1 MKVLLLDVYIK
12 DAKYRIC
19 KDTNGSY
26 GTANDYGDS
35 LFPKLLSKI
44 AKNTNFWPP
53 IYLMYVGAV
62 LRDKGHEVS
71 YSNNINNEEL
81 FDCIIMSSS
90 IVCHESEL
98 NEIKK
103 IKDKNKIIVVGSF
116 ATSNPGN
123 YLDLGVKVIL
133 GEPEFYFLRNELSLI
148 LKNQNNK
155 SFHSMN
161 KDNENLDELP
171 IPCWDLVVDR
181 LLFSGGL
188 TKKTCIP
195 ILSERGCPYS
205 CFNYCTYPLAQGRV
219 PRARSTE
226 GIVKELKFWNEN
238 FGVKEFVFRDPV
250 FSINRERT
258 IDLANMIINENLG
271 LKFTIETHLN
281 NLDYELLQ
289 LLKRAGVFIIRV
301 GVESVNDDVIK
312 NAKRFSLKKS
322 NEKEKIEMIRSFGI
336 KVIGMYILGFETDT
350 KESCLRTI
358 KYAKELNTYIAVFSV
373 FTPYP
378 GTPIF
383 IKFKEKITT
392 KKYEDFNQWKLIFR
406 HENITPK
413 EIRGL
418 LDYAFTSYYLSI
430 RWFIKN
436 FLFTVK
442 N

>member
-1 MKVLLLDVYIK
+1 MKILLLDVYIK

-71 YSNNINNEEL
+71 YSNNIKNEEL

-116 ATSNPGN
+116 ATSNPEN

-226 GIVKELKFWNEN
+226 GIVKELKFWNEK

-258 IDLANMIINENLG
+258 IDLANMIINENLD

-281 NLDYELLQ
+281 NLDYDLLQ

-322 NEKEKIEMIRSFGI
+322 KEKEKIEMIRSFGI

-392 KKYEDFNQWKLIFR
+392 KKYEDFNQWKLVFR
-406 HENITPK
+406 HDNITPK

-436 FLFTVK
+436 FLFTV
-442 N
+442 

>member
-1 MKVLLLDVYIK
+1 MKILLLDVYIK

-71 YSNNINNEEL
+71 YSNNIKNEEL

-116 ATSNPGN
+116 ATSNPEN

-226 GIVKELKFWNEN
+226 GIVKELKFWNEK

-258 IDLANMIINENLG
+258 IDLANMMINENLD

-281 NLDYELLQ
+281 NLDYDLLQ

-322 NEKEKIEMIRSFGI
+322 KEKEKIEMIRSFGI

-392 KKYEDFNQWKLIFR
+392 KKYEDFNQWKLVFR
-406 HENITPK
+406 HDNITPK

-436 FLFTVK
+436 FLFTV
-442 N
+442 

>member
-1 MKVLLLDVYIK
+1 MKILLLDVYIE
-12 DAKYRIC
+12 DSKYRIC

-116 ATSNPGN
+116 ATSNPEN

-195 ILSERGCPYS
+195 ILS
-205 CFNYCTYPLAQGRV
+205 
-219 PRARSTE
+219 
-226 GIVKELKFWNEN
+226 
-238 FGVKEFVFRDPV
+238 
-250 FSINRERT
+250 
-258 IDLANMIINENLG
+258 
-271 LKFTIETHLN
+271 
-281 NLDYELLQ
+281 
-289 LLKRAGVFIIRV
+289 
-301 GVESVNDDVIK
+301 
-312 NAKRFSLKKS
+312 
-322 NEKEKIEMIRSFGI
+322 
-336 KVIGMYILGFETDT
+336 
-350 KESCLRTI
+350 
-358 KYAKELNTYIAVFSV
+358 
-373 FTPYP
+373 
-378 GTPIF
+378 
-383 IKFKEKITT
+383 
-392 KKYEDFNQWKLIFR
+392 
-406 HENITPK
+406 
-413 EIRGL
+413 
-418 LDYAFTSYYLSI
+418 
-430 RWFIKN
+430 
-436 FLFTVK
+436 
-442 N
+442 

>member
-1 MKVLLLDVYIK
+1 MKILLLDVYIK

-133 GEPEFYFLRNELSLI
+133 GEPEFYLLRNKLSLI

-226 GIVKELKFWNEN
+226 GIVKELKFWNEK

-406 HENITPK
+406 HDNITPK

>member
-1 MKVLLLDVYIK
+1 MKILLLDVYIE

-71 YSNNINNEEL
+71 YSNNIKNEEL

-103 IKDKNKIIVVGSF
+103 IEDKNKIIVVGSF
-116 ATSNPGN
+116 ATSNPEN

-226 GIVKELKFWNEN
+226 GIVKELKFWNEK

-258 IDLANMIINENLG
+258 IDLANMIINENLD

-281 NLDYELLQ
+281 NLDYDLLQ

-322 NEKEKIEMIRSFGI
+322 KEKEKIEMIRSFGI

-392 KKYEDFNQWKLIFR
+392 KKYEDFNQWKLVFR
-406 HENITPK
+406 HDNITPK

-436 FLFTVK
+436 FLFTV
-442 N
+442 

>member
-1 MKVLLLDVYIK
+1 
-12 DAKYRIC
+12 
-19 KDTNGSY
+19 
-26 GTANDYGDS
+26 
-35 LFPKLLSKI
+35 
-44 AKNTNFWPP
+44 
-53 IYLMYVGAV
+53 MYVGAV

-71 YSNNINNEEL
+71 YSNNIKNEEL

-116 ATSNPGN
+116 ATSNPEN

-226 GIVKELKFWNEN
+226 GIVKELKFWNEK

-258 IDLANMIINENLG
+258 IDLANMIINENLD

-281 NLDYELLQ
+281 NLDYDLLQ

-322 NEKEKIEMIRSFGI
+322 KEKEKIEMIRSFGI

-392 KKYEDFNQWKLIFR
+392 KKYEDFNQWKLVFR
-406 HENITPK
+406 HDNITPK

-436 FLFTVK
+436 FLFTV
-442 N
+442 

>member
-1 MKVLLLDVYIK
+1 MKILLLDVYIK

-71 YSNNINNEEL
+71 YSNNIKNEEL

-103 IKDKNKIIVVGSF
+103 IKDKNKIIIVGSF
-116 ATSNPGN
+116 ATSNPEN

-226 GIVKELKFWNEN
+226 GIVKELKFWNEK

-258 IDLANMIINENLG
+258 IDLANMMINENLD

-281 NLDYELLQ
+281 NLDYDLLQ

-322 NEKEKIEMIRSFGI
+322 KEKEKIEMIRSFGI

-392 KKYEDFNQWKLIFR
+392 KKYEDFNQWKLVFR
-406 HENITPK
+406 HDNITPK

-436 FLFTVK
+436 FLFTV
-442 N
+442 